1 MTPKR
6 PAPTPGAP
14 NSPSAR
20 PLIAT
25 RRILICDH
33 NKQKFADFVKALAEA
48 DIEVKQ
54 VDDRNTVL
62 QTALDYQPDLILIN
76 LFLNSA
82 HTLGLI
88 REVKTATER
97 QGTKIIVLT
106 SQNSRENIMEC
117 IKSGASDFI
126 IEPFD
131 SRQLLQRVKYQLQD
145 REAYSPDDLKAEPT
159 QVLAGFQ
166 LLYDCL
172 RILSEV
178 RETHK
183 SVFEVLKRLADISK
197 SPRVNLILADVN
209 TNLASVIASSDD
221 ESMSDK
227 IVDLEKYP
235 EVREVVLKNTIV
247 YIKDITQNPLTKD
260 IKKNLKDIDITSLL
274 VFPIRHRSETLGTL
288 AVRLSK
294 DGLEVSDKH
303 LKSFYMIA
311 LCLAPKVAAKKLMK
325 KMESQ
330 K

>member
-1 MTPKR
+1 
-6 PAPTPGAP
+6 
-14 NSPSAR
+14 
-20 PLIAT
+20 
-25 RRILICDH
+25 
-33 NKQKFADFVKALAEA
+33 
-48 DIEVKQ
+48 
-54 VDDRNTVL
+54 
-62 QTALDYQPDLILIN
+62 
-76 LFLNSA
+76 LNSA

-221 ESMSDK
+221 ESMNDK